1 MGRQIGVSLLSVY
14 LYHLSHVALGA
25 CVLSGVFNF
34 NEHYKEQVVPHVVL
48 LLDVLLKRHGLVV
61 ELVPLQT
68 CRGPT
73 QLSCYK

>member
-1 MGRQIGVSLLSVY
+1 MRRLRGVSLLSVY

-25 CVLSGVFNF
+25 CVLSGVFNL

-48 LLDVLLKRHGLVV
+48 LLDVLLKGHGLVV

-73 QLSCYK
+73 QLCCYK